1 MGKQVEE
8 APRKKICVGLLAH
21 VDAGKTTLSEAML
34 YQAGAL
40 KKLGRVDHGNA
51 CLDTHELER
60 SRGITIFS
68 SGAAMRWGELD
79 ATLVDTPGHVDFST
93 ETERTLQVLD
103 YAVMV
108 IAGPDG
114 VQAHTVTLW
123 ELLRQYHVPTFLFVN
138 KTDLPGPG
146 EEAIMEDIRKNL
158 SANCVSFSQPV
169 EGIYEEAATAEE
181 TALEEYLERETLSRD
196 TLCRLVKEQTLFPCF
211 FGAALKLQG
220 VEALLNGLE
229 MLTRPASFG
238 EGFGAKVYKISRDP
252 QGVRLTWMKVT
263 GGTLQ
268 VRSPVSY
275 TLPDGEKV
283 EEKAKEL
290 RLYQGD
296 RYIQSEQAEPGTIV
310 AVAGLSKTRPGQGL
324 GLEPDG
330 ITPKLEPVMTFG
342 LELPQGVD
350 PARMMPKL
358 QELCEED
365 PQLSIVWDQ
374 RLQQIQARLMGTV
387 QCEVLKSV
395 IMQRFGVEVRI
406 GTGRILYK
414 ETIKAPTEGV
424 GHYEPLR
431 HYAEVHVL
439 LEPLPRG
446 SGLEFGVSC
455 KEDQLDRNWQRLI
468 LCHLMEKTHR
478 GVLTGSPVTDLRITL
493 ISGRAHV
500 KHTEGGDF
508 RQATYRAVRQGLMGA
523 ESVLLEPCYQL
534 RLTVPLAQVGRAM
547 QDLQTMGAKTE
558 QTQVGDTALF
568 TGTVP
573 VSGLGDYAAQVASY
587 THGQGRLFCR
597 PGGYVVCKEA
607 QQVIEAMDYDPE
619 ADLENT
625 PDSVFCAHGS
635 GFHVKWNQVSQYMHL
650 PALLAPKPQP
660 RAERPREDREDL
672 ELEKI
677 MEREFG
683 PIKRPVYT
691 PPRVRSSPI
700 TAPAPAARTEYL
712 LVDGYNIIF
721 AWPELKELARE
732 DLEEARNRLMDILSN
747 YCGFSH
753 REVVLIFDGYRVK
766 GNRGERFLYHNLLV
780 IYTKENETADAY
792 IEALALSIGRNERV
806 YVATSDN
813 LVRLSAFR
821 SGILRVSA
829 QELQAQVEACKKDMQ
844 AYLKKQSAEDRY
856 KEQQARNQTWSR
868 MLKDLKLP

>member
-1 MGKQVEE
+1 MGKQVEKT
-8 APRKKICVGLLAH
+8 PQKRICVGLLAH

-34 YQAGAL
+34 YHAGAL

-68 SGAAMRWGELD
+68 SGAPMQWGSLH
-79 ATLVDTPGHVDFST
+79 ATLLDTPGHVDFST

-103 YAVMV
+103 YAIMV
-108 IAGPDG
+108 IGGTNG
-114 VQAHTVTLW
+114 VQAHTATLW

-138 KTDLPGPG
+138 KMDLPGPG
-146 EEAIMEDIRKNL
+146 EEAIMEDLRKNL
-158 SANCVSFSQPV
+158 STNCVRFGADVQAM
-169 EGIYEEAATAEE
+169 YEEAATAEE
-181 TALEEYLERETLSRD
+181 EALEEYLEQETLSGD
-196 TLCRLVKEQTLFPCF
+196 TLRRLVREEKLFPCF
-211 FGAALKLQG
+211 FGSALKLEG
-220 VEALLNGLE
+220 VEEFLQGLE
-229 MLTRPASFG
+229 ALTEEIPHKEDFS
-238 EGFGAKVYKISRDP
+238 AKVYKISRDP

-268 VRSPVSY
+268 VRAPISY

-290 RLYQGD
+290 RSYQGD
-296 RYIQSEQAEPGTIV
+296 RYTQVDVAEPGTIV
-310 AVAGLSKTRPGQGL
+310 AVTGLSKTRPGQGL

-330 ITPKLEPVMTFG
+330 KTPKLEPVMTFG
-342 LELPQGVD
+342 LELPQGID

-374 RLQQIQARLMGTV
+374 RLQQIQARLMGNV

-395 IMQRFGVEVRI
+395 IMQRFGVEVQI

-414 ETIKAPTEGV
+414 ETIEAPAEGV

-431 HYAEVHVL
+431 HYAEVHLL

-455 KEDQLDRNWQRLI
+455 KEDELDRNWQRLI
-468 LCHLMEKTHR
+468 LCHLMEKTHL
-478 GVLTGSPVTDLRITL
+478 GVLTGSPITDLRLTL
-493 ISGRAHV
+493 VSGRAHV

-523 ESVLLEPCYQL
+523 KSVLLEPCYQL
-534 RLTVPLAQVGRAM
+534 RLTVPLAQVGKAM

-573 VSGLGDYAAQVASY
+573 VAKLGDYAAQVASY

-625 PDSVFCAHGS
+625 PDSVFCAHGA
-635 GFHVKWNQVSQYMHL
+635 GFHVKWNEVPQYMHL

-660 RAERPREDREDL
+660 KVERPKASSDDL

-683 PIKRPVYT
+683 SIKRPVYT
-691 PPRVRSSPI
+691 PPKVRSSPI
-700 TAPAPAARTEYL
+700 TSPAPIPRKEYL
-712 LVDGYNIIF
+712 LVDGYNILF
-721 AWPELKELARE
+721 AWPELKELAKE
-732 DLEEARNRLMDILSN
+732 DLEEARKRLMDILSN

-829 QELQAQVEACKKDMQ
+829 LELQAQVESCKKDMQ
-844 AYLKKQSAEDRY
+844 TYLKKQSAEARY
-856 KEQQARNQTWSR
+856 KEQEARNQAWSR

>member
-1 MGKQVEE
+1 MDKENTGKI
-8 APRKKICVGLLAH
+8 PLTVGLLAH

-34 YQAGAL
+34 YRAGSIR
-40 KKLGRVDHGNA
+40 KLGRVDHGSA

-68 SGAAMRWGELD
+68 SCAYMQWGSLR
-79 ATLVDTPGHVDFST
+79 ASVLDTPGHVDFST

-103 YAVMV
+103 YAIMV
-108 IAGPDG
+108 ISGTDG
-114 VQAHTVTLW
+114 VQAHTATLW

-138 KTDLPGPG
+138 KMDLPGPG
-146 EEAIMEDIRKNL
+146 EEAIMEDLRKNL
-158 SANCVSFSQPV
+158 SPGCVSFSQDV
-169 EGIYEEAATAEE
+169 QAMYEEAATAEE
-181 TALEEYLERETLSRD
+181 EALEEYLDRETLSGE
-196 TLCRLVKEQTLFPCF
+196 TLRRLIRKETLFPCF
-211 FGAALKLQG
+211 FGSALKLEG
-220 VEALLNGLE
+220 VEEFLQGLE
-229 MLTRPASFG
+229 NLTEEMPHREEFS
-238 EGFGAKVYKISRDP
+238 AKVYKISRDP

-268 VRSPVSY
+268 VRAPISY

-290 RLYQGD
+290 RRYQGD
-296 RYIQSEQAEPGTIV
+296 RYLQLDEAEPGTIV
-310 AVAGLSKTRPGQGL
+310 AVVGLSGTRPGQGL

-330 ITPKLEPVMTFG
+330 TLPKLEPVMTFG
-342 LELPQGVD
+342 LELPQGED
-350 PARMMPKL
+350 PARIMPKFR
-358 QELCEED
+358 ELCEED

-374 RLQQIQARLMGTV
+374 RLQQIQARLMGKV
-387 QCEVLKSV
+387 QSEVLKSV
-395 IMQRFGVEVRI
+395 MMQRFGVEIQI
-406 GTGRILYK
+406 GAGRVLYK
-414 ETIKAPTEGV
+414 ETIEAPAEGV

-431 HYAEVHVL
+431 HYAEVHLL

-468 LCHLMEKTHR
+468 LCHLMEKTHL
-478 GVLTGSPVTDLRITL
+478 GVLTGSPITDMRLTL
-493 ISGRAHV
+493 VSGRAHV

-523 ESVLLEPCYQL
+523 KSVLLEPCYQL

-547 QDLQTMGAKTE
+547 QDLQLMGAKTE

-573 VSGLGDYAAQVASY
+573 VAKLGDYAQQVASY

-619 ADLENT
+619 ADLDNT
-625 PDSVFCAHGS
+625 PDSVFCAHGA
-635 GFHVKWNQVSQYMHL
+635 GFHVKWNEVPQYMHL
-650 PALLAPKPQP
+650 PALLAPRPQP
-660 RAERPREDREDL
+660 RAERPRASNEDL

-683 PIKRPVYT
+683 PIKRPAYT
-691 PPRVRSSPI
+691 PPKVHSSPI
-700 TAPAPAARTEYL
+700 TAPAPIPRKEYL
-712 LVDGYNIIF
+712 LVDGYNILF

-732 DLEEARNRLMDILSN
+732 DLEEARKRLMDILSN

-766 GNRGERFLYHNLLV
+766 GSRGERFLYHNLLV

-829 QELQAQVEACKKDMQ
+829 LELQAQVESCKKEMQ
-844 AYLKKQSAEDRY
+844 TYLKKQSAEDRY
-856 KEQQARNQTWSR
+856 KEQEARNQAWSR
-868 MLKDLKLP
+868 MLKDLKLPEN